1 MLWRKGALVSFCPS
15 LQLCSS
21 ILPALHC
28 CLSAGQT
35 HEPYCLQARLTQLQ
49 FCQKERWAPRWEPRN
64 QCPGIATMEKALL
77 ESAGISSHYYFIR
90 FGTVKPEGHKA
101 QSMLMN
107 ESTSYM
113 HNCQEILTGE
123 IFHASQ
129 QASHYDFPARNVN
142 IVTTLLIAYTHS
154 QESVIPEFIVRFDN
168 ILQVTV
174 CWQTLRMFSLYSVS
188 VCGLTLQLSA
198 RIFYCQS
205 VLNRKWYCFGY

>member
-1 MLWRKGALVSFCPS
+1 MKER
-15 LQLCSS
+15 SS
-21 ILPALHC
+21 CQPLPILAAVQFHPFALHC
-28 CLSAGQT
+28 CLSTGPT
-35 HEPYCLQARLTQLQ
+35 HEPYCLQAQLTQFAVLSEGKASAKVRT
-49 FCQKERWAPRWEPRN
+49 QKTVP
-64 QCPGIATMEKALL
+64 TMKKTLL
-77 ESAGISSHYYFIR
+77 ESAAISSPSYFIR
-90 FGTVKPEGHKA
+90 IGTVKPEGHKA

-129 QASHYDFPARNVN
+129 QASDYDFPARNVN
-142 IVTTLLIAYTHS
+142 IVTALPTAYTHS
-154 QESVIPEFIVRFDN
+154 QESVIPEFIVGFGN
-168 ILQVTV
+168 ILQGTV
-174 CWQTLRMFSLYSVS
+174 CWQTPRMFSLCSVS